1 MLGHIQPPLCRL
13 GTPAR
18 NRYRQLYCSM
28 CYSLRQQFGLP
39 ASLLISHELTLGLVA
54 ATDGL
59 AVPVESCACPAQLFC
74 GQRPMIRHA
83 TVDHAARLNLVLVWL
98 KLVDWESDGRRTY
111 MRWLRQ
117 ALEGRIKPILAELS
131 PSAREFIAEYIAL
144 IKTPTPEFSAI
155 RSYSGEL
162 AERLF
167 VEFSPDAS
175 PNIGQIVNLVGEI
188 IPIADALLDLQR
200 DIDKQHYNPIITA
213 AEQAHIPLEQAYQD
227 LYRDYRD
234 LLAKVMNMLVTTE
247 HPTLTE
253 TLTES
258 FARLSTKIDDTQPG
272 RSPRKSRRRME
283 RAAEEGW
290 CNRCCGWCGDCCDCA
305 LNFAD
310 CASEGCPTCG
320 RATTGTHEGCCACGD
335 CSCCNCSCN

>member
-13 GTPAR
+13 GSPAR

-59 AVPVESCACPAQLFC
+59 AVSVESCACPARMFC
-74 GQRPMIRHA
+74 SQRPMIRHA

-131 PSAREFIAEYIAL
+131 PTTREFVAEYIAL

-155 RSYSGEL
+155 RTYSGEL
-162 AERLF
+162 GRRLF
-167 VEFSPDAS
+167 AEFSPESSAD
-175 PNIGQIVNLVGEI
+175 IGRIVALVGET
-188 IPIADALLDLQR
+188 IPVADALLDLQR
-200 DIDKQHYNPIITA
+200 DISRQHYNPVIAA
-213 AEQAHIPLEQAYQD
+213 AEQANIPLEEAYQD
-227 LYRDYRD
+227 LYREYHELLQKAMG
-234 LLAKVMNMLVTTE
+234 LLATTE
-247 HPTLTE
+247 NPTLAE
-253 TLTES
+253 TLTQS
-258 FARLSTKIDDTQPG
+258 FARLSTNIDQTRPGQP
-272 RSPRKSRRRME
+272 PRKSRRKQE
-283 RAAEEGW
+283 HTDKEGG
-290 CNRCCGWCGDCCDCA
+290 CSRCCNTCGDCGDCCECGFDIA
-305 LNFAD
+305 R
-310 CASEGCPTCG
+310 SVGGCRHCG
-320 RATTGTHEGCCACGD
+320 SAATEAHEGCCVCCD
-335 CSCCNCSCN
+335 CNCN